1 MKTYIKFISQV
12 FFKSLFFVFFIMT
25 SLVFILNLLT
35 ELEFFKNENV
45 SINFT
50 LFISI
55 LNSPSLIFEMFPFIM
70 LITIQ
75 LFFIKI
81 LEDKQLDIFK
91 YSGLKNSSIIKILSF
106 LSILT
111 GIFVVTVFY
120 SLSSNLKNI
129 YLELKSNYTS
139 DGKYLAV
146 ITKNGLWIKDR
157 INEKIIITNSSLI
170 EENNLIDNFITIFDE
185 NFNVIKNI
193 KSEKID
199 ITKKIWKIHAP
210 RVYENNNYIEDTKIE
225 LETNFDLIRIQ
236 TLYSNLSALNLFE
249 LYELRNNYKKLK
261 YSIIDIDLHLLKLA
275 FYPIYLFLMA
285 LFSSLIM
292 LNTKGIKSSTM
303 KIFIGLFFSVII
315 YYLNN
320 FSYVLGGTERVS
332 LIFSTFIPILFLG
345 TINVLML
352 YKVNEK

>member
-199 ITKKIWKIHAP
+199 ITKKIWKIHTP
-210 RVYENNNYIEDTKIE
+210 RVYENNNYIEDTQIE

>member
-111 GIFVVTVFY
+111 GIFVVTVFC
-120 SLSSNLKNI
+120 LI
-129 YLELKSNYTS
+129 CVFVFFYLLFVLCSKFFVFFHGMFHTQSFAS
-139 DGKYLAV
+139 
-146 ITKNGLWIKDR
+146 
-157 INEKIIITNSSLI
+157 
-170 EENNLIDNFITIFDE
+170 
-185 NFNVIKNI
+185 
-193 KSEKID
+193 
-199 ITKKIWKIHAP
+199 KKTCK
-210 RVYENNNYIEDTKIE
+210 R
-225 LETNFDLIRIQ
+225 
-236 TLYSNLSALNLFE
+236 
-249 LYELRNNYKKLK
+249 RN
-261 YSIIDIDLHLLKLA
+261 
-275 FYPIYLFLMA
+275 
-285 LFSSLIM
+285 
-292 LNTKGIKSSTM
+292 
-303 KIFIGLFFSVII
+303 
-315 YYLNN
+315 
-320 FSYVLGGTERVS
+320 
-332 LIFSTFIPILFLG
+332 
-345 TINVLML
+345 
-352 YKVNEK
+352 